1 MLAYIKSARNNM
13 FDILPYIL
21 GIICLATQVLSSI
34 DLDNYQNYTSQSLLW
49 APYRSQC
56 YFGIRPRYINEAPF
70 IMGIMWF
77 DTNRMDA
84 MPNLRHQVDMN
95 DNLEKFSWVAY
106 DPRVGGKETIIDH
119 ENNINL
125 TISFVKSHDGK
136 NWATRIDGEAI
147 DPNKKTAISIIT
159 YMNQN
164 IGANTK
170 SKKTKPYLKL
180 NKPILNNDL
189 EFSGYS
195 SELDKYSINFTDNFG
210 SYFEESSLPTMEIAP
225 GSDSSKTSHV
235 SLTIPDEEVWK
246 AKDVFQTLL
255 TDSITEILAEQGENL
270 NAAYTPSILTLRNIH
285 NFAAGNFHF
294 IQKTFD
300 ISKPKGFQFDII
312 YNNNVDKKES
322 INSKKDVTRLINSA
336 INEIN
341 SKFDKYFDI
350 NEADKEEKRSFA
362 LEILSNLLGG
372 IGYFHGNQIIDRTT
386 EFNEDQF
393 NDIKLT
399 HGKEEGPFDLF
410 TSVPSRAFFPRGF
423 YWDEGFHLLQ
433 IMEYDFDLAFEI
445 MDSWIN
451 LIDKDGWIA
460 REVILGPEAR
470 SRVPQEFQVQSPN
483 IANPPTLLLTL
494 SEMLTKVLE
503 HEADMKLDNNGNVD
517 EQSIKGDTEQL
528 KHSSELIIN
537 YVSNIYPKLLKHFEW
552 FTRTQRGLIE
562 EYSELLEE
570 DPLWDKLHKDNLYK
584 WVGRT
589 VRHCLP
595 SGLDD
600 YPRAQPPDIAELNV
614 DTLSW
619 VGVMARSMKQIAE
632 VLNRD
637 QDKNKFTKIEQNIM
651 ENLENLHWSEE
662 NNCYC
667 DVSIQENEDTDEEE
681 LVHVCHEG
689 YVSLLPFGLK
699 MIPQGSAHL
708 DKVIAAMS
716 DKTTLFSPYGLLS
729 LSQKDDYFGQDE
741 NYWRGK
747 IWLNINYLC
756 LDAIKYYY
764 PQIADTKKASES
776 QVNTAAAAAQQLY
789 ASLRRNLIDNVYRV
803 WQRTGFVF
811 ENYNPQDGTGAGAK
825 QFTGWTS
832 LIVNIMGFL

>member
-1 MLAYIKSARNNM
+1 M
-13 FDILPYIL
+13 FNIVPYIVGL
-21 GIICLATQVLSSI
+21 ICLTIYVQGSSDI
-34 DLDNYQNYTSQSLLW
+34 DTFKNYTSQSLLW

-56 YFGIRPRYINEAPF
+56 YFGIRPRNINDSPF

-84 MPNLRHQVDMN
+84 MPNLRHQVDM
-95 DNLEKFSWVAY
+95 DDKLEKFSWVAY
-106 DPRVGGKETIIDH
+106 DPRIGGKESIIDH
-119 ENNINL
+119 ENNVNL

-136 NWATRIDGEAI
+136 NWATRVEGKPI
-147 DPNKKTAISIIT
+147 DPNKKTAISIVT
-159 YMNQN
+159 YMTQN
-164 IGANTK
+164 VGSSSAQTIR
-170 SKKTKPYLKL
+170 PFLKL
-180 NKPILNNDL
+180 NKVISDNDL
-189 EFSGYS
+189 EFNGYS
-195 SELDKYSINFTDNFG
+195 PELNRYSISFKDNFG
-210 SYFEESSLPTMEIAP
+210 NYFQNDTLPTMEIVP
-225 GSDSSKTSHV
+225 GCDSSKTSHM

-246 AKDVFQTLL
+246 ARDVFQTLL
-255 TDSITEILAEQGENL
+255 SDSITKLVEEKGENI
-270 NAAYTPSILTLRNIH
+270 NSGYTPSILTIRNLH
-285 NFAAGNFHF
+285 DFPAGNFHF
-294 IQKTFD
+294 IQKTYD
-300 ISKPKGFQFDII
+300 NSQSKGFQFDII
-312 YNNNVDKKES
+312 YNSNVDRKEN
-322 INSKKDVTRLINSA
+322 IQNKKDVSRLINSA
-336 INEIN
+336 IDEIN
-341 SKFDKYFDI
+341 SRFDKHFEI
-350 NEADKEEKRSFA
+350 NETDKEEKRSFA

-372 IGYFHGNQIIDRTT
+372 IGYFHGNQIVDRST
-386 EFNEDQF
+386 EFDEDQF
-393 NDIKLT
+393 NEIKLI

-494 SEMLTKVLE
+494 SEMLSKVLE
-503 HEADMKLDNNGNVD
+503 HETSVKLENKEDT
-517 EQSIKGDTEQL
+517 EKLAIKGDTEQL
-528 KHSSELIIN
+528 KYSSDLIIN
-537 YVSNIYPKLLKHFEW
+537 YVSAIYPKLLKHFEW

-562 EYSELLEE
+562 EYSEILEE
-570 DPLWDKLHKDNLYK
+570 NPLWEKLHKDNLYK

-632 VLNRD
+632 VLNRNQD
-637 QDKNKFTKIEQNIM
+637 QIKFAKIEQNIM
-651 ENLENLHWSEE
+651 ENLEILHWSEE

-699 MIPQGSAHL
+699 MIPPNSPHL
-708 DKVIAAMS
+708 DKVISAMS
-716 DKTTLFSPYGLLS
+716 DKSTLFSPYGLLS
-729 LSQKDDYFGQDE
+729 LSQKDQYFGQDE

-756 LDAIKYYY
+756 LDAIKHYY
-764 PQIADTKKASES
+764 PEIMDTKKATSS
-776 QVNTAAAAAQQLY
+776 GTLKTAKQLY
-789 ASLRRNLIDNVYRV
+789 TGLRRNLIDNIYKV
-803 WQRTGFVF
+803 WKSTGFVF

>member
-1 MLAYIKSARNNM
+1 M
-13 FDILPYIL
+13 FGILPYIL
-21 GIICLATQVLSSI
+21 GLLCLATHLAASI
-34 DLDNYQNYTSQSLLW
+34 DLDSYKKHTSQSLLW

-95 DNLEKFSWVAY
+95 DKLEKFSWVAY
-106 DPRVGGKETIIDH
+106 DPRIGGKESIIDH

-136 NWATRIDGEAI
+136 NWATRIDGKPI

-164 IGANTK
+164 VGTTNPK
-170 SKKTKPYLKL
+170 NTKPYLKL
-180 NKPILNNDL
+180 NKPISNDEL

-195 SELDKYSINFTDNFG
+195 SELDKYSISFKDNFG
-210 SYFEESSLPTMEIAP
+210 TYFQNSSLSTMEIAP
-225 GSDSSKTSHV
+225 GSDCSKTSHV

-246 AKDVFQTLL
+246 ARDVFQTLL
-255 TDSITEILAEQGENL
+255 SDSITEIIAEQGEDL
-270 NAAYTPSILTLRNIH
+270 NAAYTPSILTLRNLH
-285 NFAAGNFHF
+285 DFPAGNFHF

-300 ISKPKGFQFDII
+300 SKPKGFQFDIV
-312 YNNNVDKKES
+312 YNNNVDKKEN
-322 INSKKDVTRLINSA
+322 IKTKKDVTRLINSA

-341 SKFDKYFDI
+341 SRFDKHFEI

-372 IGYFHGNQIIDRTT
+372 IGYFHGNQLIDRAT

-393 NDIKLT
+393 NEIKLT

-445 MDSWIN
+445 MESWIN

-494 SEMLTKVLE
+494 SEMLAKVLE
-503 HEADMKLDNNGNVD
+503 HEADMKLDNKENLG
-517 EQSIKGDTEQL
+517 EPAIKGDTEQL
-528 KHSSELIIN
+528 KHSSELIIK
-537 YVSNIYPKLLKHFEW
+537 YVSKIYPKLLKHFEW

-570 DPLWDKLHKDNLYK
+570 DPLWEKLHKDNLYK

-637 QDKNKFTKIEQNIM
+637 QDQIKFAKIEQNIM
-651 ENLENLHWSEE
+651 ENLENMHWSEK

-699 MIPQGSAHL
+699 MIPPNSAHL

-729 LSQKDDYFGQDE
+729 LSQKDEYFGQDE

-764 PQIADTKKASES
+764 PEIADAKKASKS
-776 QVNTAAAAAQQLY
+776 PVNAAAQQLY
-789 ASLRRNLIDNVYRV
+789 AGLRRNLIDNVYKV
-803 WQRTGFVF
+803 WRNTGFVF